1 MKKVLNY
8 LTGNSNALRLNGDSV
23 ALSRAHN
30 YDEPLIIYDQYGWRD
45 GGRPRDVRII
55 FPPFESYTVVEKGDV
70 YAVGSYTIVSSN
82 TVGIINHLVNNP
94 TVIDELSTYIK
105 IKIIHSAIYDAGWRY
120 HYEFDTKEDQY
131 FNRKTDEKIVGML
144 NVIRAM
150 NINDEFN
157 RIQSRIKVMGD

>member
-23 ALSRAHN
+23 ALNNAHKYN
-30 YDEPLIIYDQYGWRD
+30 EPLIIYDQYGWRD
-45 GGRPRDVRII
+45 GCRPRDVRII

-70 YAVGSYTIVSSN
+70 STTGSYTIVSSN
-82 TVGIINHLVNNP
+82 TVGIFNHIFNNP
-94 TVIDELSTYIK
+94 DVINEFSTYIK
-105 IKIIHSAIYDAGWRY
+105 LQLVHSAILDAGWRY

-157 RIQSRIKVMGD
+157 RIQSRLKVMGD